1 MEVKVIKDFL
11 KWMKVVESLAP
22 PPPPPR
28 KWLET
33 KTSQLDMEGGRQI
46 RREWLV
52 ILSSEAAV
60 LVS

>member
-1 MEVKVIKDFL
+1 MEVKVIKDIL
-11 KWMKVVESLAP
+11 KWMKVVENLGAP
-22 PPPPPR
+22 PP

-60 LVS
+60 IVS